1 MYKVNQKAL
10 FFSFLFNS
18 RMFSKTKVENIVCL
32 GFNFINT
39 CLYIITMA
47 ASMMKMVIE
56 HKDVSQIL
64 TCIYIFFL
72 SGIILG
78 LTEIKPFRIIS
89 DHCRLVLTHK
99 GKGLLLILL
108 GSVVISNSHTFL
120 LATGILDLIIGC
132 IYFILSFISSCPVPR
147 PVTESW
153 QNWQEYSA
161 EGLDLDRPS
170 EVFFL

>member
-1 MYKVNQKAL
+1 
-10 FFSFLFNS
+10 
-18 RMFSKTKVENIVCL
+18 MFSKTKVENIVCL

-64 TCIYIFFL
+64 TCIYTFFL

-78 LTEIKPFRIIS
+78 LTEIKSFRIIS
-89 DHCRLVLTHK
+89 DHCRLALTHK
-99 GKGLLLILL
+99 GKGLLLIL
-108 GSVVISNSHTFL
+108 
-120 LATGILDLIIGC
+120 
-132 IYFILSFISSCPVPR
+132 

-170 EVFFL
+170 EGMVDNAARLKLSMIEKPHVTRKT

>member
-1 MYKVNQKAL
+1 
-10 FFSFLFNS
+10 
-18 RMFSKTKVENIVCL
+18 
-32 GFNFINT
+32 
-39 CLYIITMA
+39 MA

-64 TCIYIFFL
+64 TCIYTFFL

-78 LTEIKPFRIIS
+78 LTEIKSFRIIS
-89 DHCRLVLTHK
+89 DHCRLALTHK
-99 GKGLLLILL
+99 GK
-108 GSVVISNSHTFL
+108 
-120 LATGILDLIIGC
+120 ATGILDLIIGC

-170 EVFFL
+170 EGMVDNAARLKLSMIEKPHVTRKT